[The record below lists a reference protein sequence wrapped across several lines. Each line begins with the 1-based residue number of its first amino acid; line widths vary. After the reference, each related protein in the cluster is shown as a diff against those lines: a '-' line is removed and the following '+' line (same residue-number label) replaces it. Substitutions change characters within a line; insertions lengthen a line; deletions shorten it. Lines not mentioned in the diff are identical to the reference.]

1 MFKILV
7 NYNILIWKLIMLFL
21 RLNPQME
28 GEKQRERMSLELEI
42 MIVVEKVEWRL
53 KVAEERLNLSKNK
66 ERILF

>member
-1 MFKILV
+1 
-7 NYNILIWKLIMLFL
+7 MLFL

-66 ERILF
+66 EIILF